1 MTRARRGRRSS
12 AGRARPRSR
21 RERGPSPTSWRMH
34 KGRMEGR
41 AKGNAGNSERR
52 FERRARP
59 QRSPQ
64 SLIADH
70 TGRLGRVRV
79 LLFPVLLPWATPYG
93 RSNRAVAAV
102 TYQVRAIGQVGAGVC
117 ASACDGIAPPQPQG
131 TIRER
136 RRRFRRDSV
145 AVAWPRAGR
154 RGGHL
159 IMRCVPVPLRESY
172 PPTKSVY
179 LSRRRVFGARR
190 MAPGVPGSN
199 NQECPTVCDSSLVL
213 RVLTGV
219 CR

>member
-1 MTRARRGRRSS
+1 MTRARRGPRSS

-136 RRRFRRDSV
+136 RRRLRRDSSGLCGSGL
-145 AVAWPRAGR
+145 APRRSPWRTSDHDHA
-154 RGGHL
+154 L
-159 IMRCVPVPLRESY
+159 CACA
-172 PPTKSVY
+172 SVGIS
-179 LSRRRVFGARR
+179 LTAS
-190 MAPGVPGSN
+190 GVGSEEDGPGSPR
-199 NQECPTVCDSSLVL
+199 E
-213 RVLTGV
+213 
-219 CR
+219 

>member
-1 MTRARRGRRSS
+1 
-12 AGRARPRSR
+12 
-21 RERGPSPTSWRMH
+21 
-34 KGRMEGR
+34 MEGR

-70 TGRLGRVRV
+70 TGRLGRIRV

-136 RRRFRRDSV
+136 RRRLRRDSV
-145 AVAWPRAGR
+145 AVAWPRAGAVAD
-154 RGGHL
+154 
-159 IMRCVPVPLRESY
+159 I
-172 PPTKSVY
+172 
-179 LSRRRVFGARR
+179 
-190 MAPGVPGSN
+190 
-199 NQECPTVCDSSLVL
+199 
-213 RVLTGV
+213 
-219 CR
+219 